1 MQLEY
6 QRQQLL
12 ADRQSFHMEQLK
24 YAEMRARQ
32 QHFQQIQHQQ
42 HSQTGG
48 PHSNQAAS
56 GPVPQGPQSATQ
68 PAPSTPAPQPAP
80 SPAPPASAAPAPEP
94 QPPQGAHTSPP
105 CPPGQA
111 PAAHPSS
118 SSSTAPGLHGEF
130 SVEAQCR
137 GLNSRSVM
145 MTQLP
150 QQYYNITV
158 EHGSL

>member
-56 GPVPQGPQSATQ
+56 GPAPQGQSATQ

-80 SPAPPASAAPAPEP
+80 SPAPPASSAPAPEP

-118 SSSTAPGLHGEF
+118 STTPGLHGEF
-130 SVEAQCR
+130 SAEAQGCC
-137 GLNSRSVM
+137 LNRLIVM
-145 MTQLP
+145 MMIYISSCVL
-150 QQYYNITV
+150 I
-158 EHGSL
+158 GFI